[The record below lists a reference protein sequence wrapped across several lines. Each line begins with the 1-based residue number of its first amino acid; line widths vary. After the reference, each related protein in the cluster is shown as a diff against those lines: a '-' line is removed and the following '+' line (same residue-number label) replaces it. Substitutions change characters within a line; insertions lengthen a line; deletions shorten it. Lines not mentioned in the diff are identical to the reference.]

1 MLRVKDFNGVNTEL
15 FLKKT
20 TKVACLL
27 AKDRRPTGYSEI
39 NDCLVVMIPS
49 HSNEYGLLGY
59 EV

>member
-1 MLRVKDFNGVNTEL
+1 MLHVKDFDGVNTKM

-27 AKDRRPTGYSEI
+27 AKERRPTGYSEI
-39 NDCLVVMIPS
+39 NVCLAVMILS